1 MAKSLKI
8 DSFYIDRNL
17 AYAIQQT
24 TNEPTEDILAYF
36 LGIALFVGED
46 AILSSKAKRLNK
58 ELVLFYKE
66 TSIPF
71 KLDIWG
77 NYRDYLDT
85 GLGNVGT
92 VRANIKVKF
101 PVKSRAMDVTE
112 LIGKVTEI
120 GLGLVESDENLPKFE
135 KPILKTPKCLKTV
148 RISQNETRK

>member
-8 DSFYIDRNL
+8 NRFDIDRNL

-24 TNEPTEDILAYF
+24 TGESTEDILAYF
-36 LGIALFVGED
+36 LGIATFVGED
-46 AILSSKAKRLNK
+46 AILSTKARRLNK

-77 NYRDYLDT
+77 HYNDRLDA
-85 GLGNVGT
+85 VGA

-112 LIGKVTEI
+112 LIGKITEI